1 MTSQPPH
8 DPVAPA
14 LPLTARIEAALLAS
28 DRPLSDDRIA
38 EALEMEGEKPARL
51 VGAAI
56 AELNADYERS
66 GRSFRIERLAGGWR
80 MLTLPVFGPI
90 VSRLQRERQQSRLS
104 PAALE
109 TLAIIAYRQP
119 VLRTDIETIRGVAC
133 GEVLRGLMERRL
145 VKIVGR
151 AEELGRPML
160 YGTTR
165 EFLSVFGLASVD
177 DLPPVDGGGPARA
190 PGRMPATAG
199 EHDVD
204 VNAPE
209 RVVPE
214 IDVNAAMV
222 PASSPAP

>member
-1 MTSQPPH
+1 MSSFSSIEPTSDLPPL
-8 DPVAPA
+8 A
-14 LPLTARIEAALLAS
+14 LRVEAALLTS
-28 DRPLSDDRIA
+28 DRPLSEERLA
-38 EALEMEGEKPARL
+38 EVLELGGEKPGRQ
-51 VGAAI
+51 VEGAI
-56 AELNADYERS
+56 AELNAAYERT

-80 MLTLPVFGPI
+80 MLTLPAFGPI
-90 VSRLQRERQQSRLS
+90 VSRLQRDRQQSRLS

-165 EFLSVFGLASVD
+165 EFLSVFGLAGLD
-177 DLPPVDGGGPARA
+177 DLPQVDGAHAPKSAGRRA
-190 PGRMPATAG
+190 AEVERPIPEVEISPIADA
-199 EHDVD
+199 
-204 VNAPE
+204 APTH
-209 RVVPE
+209 
-214 IDVNAAMV
+214 
-222 PASSPAP
+222 